1 MISGTGFK
9 QCALSPPGF
18 YGPSGTDVCMPCP
31 SSLTF
36 GDNGFCVPSDCN
48 SATTCSYSGKCM
60 TTPPGYYSYEG
71 TTQCMPCPSATQP
84 GSTSCP
90 LEQNSVRDCSAA
102 GQCVAGGVCGP
113 VPVGFYSPA
122 GIDACIV
129 CAGSKPG
136 ATSCPSCSA
145 AGVCF
150 TLIPGTTLRSCGLAP
165 PGYYGAEG
173 EDNCMPCSSQNHYGG
188 FFCDVDCTAPTECL
202 YGGKCQTTPAG
213 YYSYAGTS
221 QCIPCPTAGAP
232 GSTSCPIQFEQATP
246 CAEAGKCIVHGEC
259 KTVPAGFY
267 SPKGVMSCLLCC
279 NSKEGAKDCPFCS
292 EAGRCFFILPGTD
305 IKQCGLSPPGYF
317 GPLGTDD
324 CQPCPSST
332 TFGDNGYCAPTCDD
346 ASTCLHEGSCSTTPA
361 GYGWPALLWCC
372 ARKPTRAHARTR
384 SLDAAARRV
393 ASRRGTHRAVGSR
406 PRSRQ
411 VLLVS
416 ADLAVLAMPHGHPA
430 RVHLLPACGGG
441 CAGLLRRRPLRRG
454 RRVRPCPGGLLLAR
468 RHRRVRC
475 LSRERSGR
483 HVLPVLRRV
492 GQVLQ
497 HYQCRCRHAQVLRA
511 VASGILRRKG
521 LR

>member
-1 MISGTGFK
+1 MYSGSRGTLRVMNWRCRKASVLPGLAVFLLPGLVCKLASGNLPSPMQRRSLTCAMARCMSCRKSRTSFVSAAASSCKTCTDAGVCFSVIPGTGFK

-136 ATSCPSCSA
+136 ATSCASCSQP
-145 AGVCF
+145 GVCF

-202 YGGKCQTTPAG
+202 YSGKCQTTPAG

-246 CAEAGKCIVHGEC
+246 CAEAGKCVVNGEC

-267 SPKGVMSCLLCC
+267 SPKGVMSCLLCLS
-279 NSKEGAKDCPFCS
+279 SKEGAKDCPFCS
-292 EAGRCFFILPGTD
+292 EAGRCLFILPGTD

-346 ASTCLHEGSCSTTPA
+346 ASTCLYQGSCSTTPA
-361 GYGWPALLWCC
+361 GYGWPALIWCC
-372 ARKPTRAHARTR
+372 ARKPTLAHAPACSMPQRGV
-384 SLDAAARRV
+384 SPRV
-393 ASRRGTHRAVGSR
+393 AWH
-406 PRSRQ
+406 
-411 VLLVS
+411 
-416 ADLAVLAMPHGHPA
+416 
-430 RVHLLPACGGG
+430 
-441 CAGLLRRRPLRRG
+441 
-454 RRVRPCPGGLLLAR
+454 
-468 RHRRVRC
+468 
-475 LSRERSGR
+475 
-483 HVLPVLRRV
+483 
-492 GQVLQ
+492 
-497 HYQCRCRHAQVLRA
+497 
-511 VASGILRRKG
+511 
-521 LR
+521 